1 LCSVQPELLVR
12 LKLFR
17 WWFKFRMVVVDGGQ
31 LRVVVLRV
39 MLKAI
44 RFMQG
49 FMLRVVVQIGFMG
62 RIMVIMV

>member
-1 LCSVQPELLVR
+1 
-12 LKLFR
+12 
-17 WWFKFRMVVVDGGQ
+17 MVVVDGGQ

>member
-1 LCSVQPELLVR
+1 M
-12 LKLFR
+12 FR

-31 LRVVVLRV
+31 LKVVVLRV

-49 FMLRVVVQIGFMG
+49 VMLRVVVQIGFMG